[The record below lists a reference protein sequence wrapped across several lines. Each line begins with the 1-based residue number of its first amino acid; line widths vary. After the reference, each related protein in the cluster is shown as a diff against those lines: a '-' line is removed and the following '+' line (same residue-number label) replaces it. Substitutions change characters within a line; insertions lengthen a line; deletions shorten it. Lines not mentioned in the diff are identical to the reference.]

1 MDVLNLLSFLRSSI
15 NNSLK
20 KTKLKVNFLVTKNT
34 TFNFELI
41 ERYFKKKNHK
51 EDFQVISERI
61 EHDLDLNEIF
71 KFIDRTS
78 SKIGQQFLY
87 DRIRALKND
96 FESNNTDEIT
106 LKKLERD
113 KSQIRAIL
121 GKLSSEDA
129 YYISCLFQDELLERP
144 TWFYWILVLANISF
158 VNVLILPFVPVV
170 IYLLIGLLL
179 INTGIHYWNKKN
191 LVMNSISIPQV
202 LLMNNVAKELY
213 RYDYLKYINPNL
225 TTNLNALDKIKN
237 QLVLNIF
244 SNKLQNDIYLIF
256 WLVVE
261 LLKTLFLIEPILLFS
276 VLSKIKRYKND
287 IKSIFEFVGKVDSLC
302 SISDLRCSVDTYS
315 IPSIISS
322 NKNMEAIDLYHPL
335 IKNCVRN
342 SISIQRNSILLTGS
356 NMSGKTSFIRT
367 IGINY
372 ILGHTINT
380 CFADSISFPVMHLH
394 TSIRI
399 SDDLLN
405 EKSYYLE
412 EVLTIKEMINNKSDN
427 FCNLYLLDEILKGT
441 NTIERIAAGKAILSN
456 LNNNKDIVFAA
467 THDIELTDML
477 KDEYDL
483 FHFSEIVMNNS
494 VAFDYK
500 LKYGK
505 LTSRNAIRILELYG
519 FPNSVIKESYLI
531 AKELNNE
538 PHSKKQILNV

>member
-144 TWFYWILVLANISF
+144 TWFYWIVVLANISF

-342 SISIQRNSILLTGS
+342 SISIQRNSILW
-356 NMSGKTSFIRT
+356 
-367 IGINY
+367 
-372 ILGHTINT
+372 
-380 CFADSISFPVMHLH
+380 
-394 TSIRI
+394 
-399 SDDLLN
+399 
-405 EKSYYLE
+405 
-412 EVLTIKEMINNKSDN
+412 
-427 FCNLYLLDEILKGT
+427 LY
-441 NTIERIAAGKAILSN
+441 
-456 LNNNKDIVFAA
+456 
-467 THDIELTDML
+467 
-477 KDEYDL
+477 
-483 FHFSEIVMNNS
+483 
-494 VAFDYK
+494 FD
-500 LKYGK
+500 
-505 LTSRNAIRILELYG
+505 LYG
-519 FPNSVIKESYLI
+519 
-531 AKELNNE
+531 
-538 PHSKKQILNV
+538 